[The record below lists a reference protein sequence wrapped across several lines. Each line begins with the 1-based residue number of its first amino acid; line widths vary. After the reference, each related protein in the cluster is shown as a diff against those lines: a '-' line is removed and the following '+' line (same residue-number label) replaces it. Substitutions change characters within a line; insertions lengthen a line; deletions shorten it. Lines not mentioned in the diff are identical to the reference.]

1 MNLLEK
7 RGKLVLHS
15 IKTSIISVDEQS
27 CCFRSD
33 SVDEQSCCFRSDK
46 FRYFCQSNCVFET
59 VFQSEICNSKLEI
72 GLGSVVQWIVFQ
84 IPILKMQ
91 VRFLPGLRLLTLYH
105 REK

>member
-15 IKTSIISVDEQS
+15 IKTSII
-27 CCFRSD
+27 